1 MPCQQNEQLGDG
13 PLQCEAL
20 VGVSLRGRCI
30 SIQWRNSLLPLL
42 EHFGVKQFD
51 LEKKAPTLLRRD
63 DVCVDDII
71 TVFDQI
77 LNTIAFL
84 LISMALSWDTTR

>member
-1 MPCQQNEQLGDG
+1 MPCEQNEQLGDG

-42 EHFGVKQFD
+42 EHFGVNNSI
-51 LEKKAPTLLRRD
+51 LKKRHRLSFGATM
-63 DVCVDDII
+63 
-71 TVFDQI
+71 
-77 LNTIAFL
+77 
-84 LISMALSWDTTR
+84 SALTTS